1 MANTI
6 KQKRGTSDP
15 GASDLVV
22 GELAINTTDGGVFTK
37 TDGGTVVE
45 VGAGGASAINDL
57 SDAVTKDGGVT
68 IGLGTGALA
77 NDDDSDNN
85 NTALGYNAL
94 NTNTSGSENTAL
106 GYKALEACTSGGHNT
121 CLGQESGDSITSAFL
136 NTYVGSRCGRNNTT
150 SSNNTGVGFM
160 ALEQLTTGQ
169 SNTAIGQRAGDLIT
183 TGTNLTCIGNGAD
196 PSSATAS
203 NEVTLG
209 DSNVT
214 SLRIPGLQSGASNG
228 QVLTYNSTNGDI
240 ELADAGGG
248 ATEINGLSDAVTY
261 DSGISIGL
269 GTGALAND
277 DGTDNNN
284 TALGYNAL
292 NANTS
297 GDDNT
302 AVGFNAGKF
311 LTTGR
316 DNVLLGAQAGDAITT
331 GQRNVICGYDAGSAQ
346 TTHSDNTL
354 IGYMA
359 GRNVNTNN
367 HIAIGPSAL
376 SNTSYALERCIAIGN
391 AALSVGGNDN
401 VAVGYQANRLG
412 SASTTQSTSL
422 GNYAGFRNE
431 GDDNTFIGY
440 NAGVA
445 VTTADD
451 CTLLGSKAGDS
462 ITTGSNNIVVGYDAD
477 ASSATVSNEITL
489 GNSSVTKLRV
499 PGLSVV
505 AQAESFAIGGAIYE
519 NAQSISAD
527 YSITSGNNAMS
538 AGPITI
544 DSGVTVTVTSG
555 CTWTV
560 V

>member
-45 VGAGGASAINDL
+45 VGGSGGASELNDL
-57 SDAVTKDGGVT
+57 SDA
-68 IGLGTGALA
+68 A
-77 NDDDSDNN
+77 
-85 NTALGYNAL
+85 
-94 NTNTSGSENTAL
+94 
-106 GYKALEACTSGGHNT
+106 
-121 CLGQESGDSITSAFL
+121 
-136 NTYVGSRCGRNNTT
+136 
-150 SSNNTGVGFM
+150 
-160 ALEQLTTGQ
+160 
-169 SNTAIGQRAGDLIT
+169 
-183 TGTNLTCIGNGAD
+183 
-196 PSSATAS
+196 
-203 NEVTLG
+203 
-209 DSNVT
+209 
-214 SLRIPGLQSGASNG
+214 
-228 QVLTYNSTNGDI
+228 
-240 ELADAGGG
+240 
-248 ATEINGLSDAVTY
+248 TY

-302 AVGFNAGKF
+302 VVGFNAGKF

-316 DNVLLGAQAGDAITT
+316 DNVLFGAQAGDALTT
-331 GQRNVICGYDAGSAQ
+331 GQRSVIVGYDAGSAQ
-346 TTHSDNTL
+346 TTSSDNTL

-359 GRNVNTNN
+359 GRTLNSGN

-376 SNTSYALERCIAIGN
+376 SNTGSPTRCIGIGN
-391 AALSVGGNDN
+391 ATLTLGGTDCI
-401 VAVGYQANRLG
+401 AVGYQAGRSG
-412 SASTTQSTSL
+412 SSSATRSSTF
-422 GNYAGFRNE
+422 GNFAGYNNE
-431 GDDNTFIGY
+431 GDDNVFVGY
-440 NAGVA
+440 NAGVEL
-445 VTTADD
+445 TTADD
-451 CTLLGSKAGDS
+451 CVLIGSLAGDS
-462 ITTGSNNIVVGYDAD
+462 ITTGSNNIVIGYDAD

-489 GNSSVTKLRV
+489 GNASATKLRV

>member
-1 MANTI
+1 M
-6 KQKRGTSDP
+6 
-15 GASDLVV
+15 
-22 GELAINTTDGGVFTK
+22 
-37 TDGGTVVE
+37 
-45 VGAGGASAINDL
+45 
-57 SDAVTKDGGVT
+57 
-68 IGLGTGALA
+68 
-77 NDDDSDNN
+77 
-85 NTALGYNAL
+85 LGYQAGNSI
-94 NTNTSGSENTAL
+94 TSGSNNLVL
-106 GYKALEACTSGGHNT
+106 GY
-121 CLGQESGDSITSAFL
+121 D
-136 NTYVGSRCGRNNTT
+136 
-150 SSNNTGVGFM
+150 
-160 ALEQLTTGQ
+160 
-169 SNTAIGQRAGDLIT
+169 
-183 TGTNLTCIGNGAD
+183 AD
-196 PSSATAS
+196 ASSATAT
-203 NEVTLG
+203 NEITLG
-209 DSNVT
+209 NSSIS

-302 AVGFNAGKF
+302 VCGFDAGKF
-311 LTTGR
+311 ITTGF
-316 DNVLLGAQAGDAITT
+316 DNTLYGSQAGDALTT
-331 GQRNVICGYDAGSAQ
+331 GKRNVVLGYDAGSAQ
-346 TTHSDNTL
+346 TTSSDNTL

-359 GRNVNTNN
+359 GRNVNSDN

-376 SNTSYALERCIAIGN
+376 SNTSSPTRCVGIGN
-391 AALSVGGNDN
+391 SALTQGGTDN
-401 VAVGYQANRLG
+401 VAVGYQAGRLG
-412 SASTTQSTSL
+412 SSSHTRGTL
-422 GNYAGFRNE
+422 VGNYAGWRNE
-431 GDDNTFIGY
+431 GDDNTCVGY

-445 VTTADD
+445 VTSADD
-451 CTLLGSKAGDS
+451 CTLLGSQAGDS
-462 ITTGSNNIVVGYDAD
+462 ITTGSNNIVIGYDAD